1 MNKKV
6 LDKDF
11 FVEGNHEVYV
21 VYFRSK
27 IKKVIKKEVVNFNTI
42 LADLNFENGQNVS
55 NKVNDFVEN
64 QNYLVGARIKI

>member
-11 FVEGNHEVYV
+11 YIEGNHEVYV

-27 IKKVIKKEVVNFNTI
+27 IKKVIKKEVANFNTI
-42 LADLNFENGQNVS
+42 LVDSNFENDQNVS
-55 NKVNDFVEN
+55 NKVNGFVEN
-64 QNYLVGARIKI
+64 QNYLVGAHIKI